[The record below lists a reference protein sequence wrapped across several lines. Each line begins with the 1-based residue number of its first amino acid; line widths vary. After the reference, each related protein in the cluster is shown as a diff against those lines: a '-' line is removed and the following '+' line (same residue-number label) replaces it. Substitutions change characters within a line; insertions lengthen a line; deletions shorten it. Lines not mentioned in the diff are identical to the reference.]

1 MFGSFLVNT
10 ELPMKRINKSGNDFL
25 KPILSFRYSPNN
37 TKNIS
42 NKDLRLSYDNIF
54 SLNRI
59 GTNEIVEG
67 GKSLS
72 LGIEY
77 KKQDNDNNNFFEF
90 KLQIL

>member
-1 MFGSFLVNT
+1 M
-10 ELPMKRINKSGNDFL
+10 MINLMTYL
-25 KPILSFRYSPNN
+25 KPIASFRYSPNN

-67 GKSLS
+67 GKSIS

-77 KKQDNDNNNFFEF
+77 DK
-90 KLQIL
+90 

>member
-1 MFGSFLVNT
+1 MRCLGLLVNT

-77 KKQDNDNNNFFEF
+77 KNKITIIIFLNS